1 MPSKETVLDDSAS
14 IYSRNRGKTEK
25 QKWEE
30 MSGAERFSYFKEYY
44 LKFVILGIL
53 GVALLIYLG
62 VTIFG
67 PKPKQ
72 ILYVAVVNDYIDDAV
87 TEDMQKDLKAY
98 LGSTDELEQVY
109 FDDTFYFGDGSQ
121 DASNVL
127 TKMMA
132 FVAAGDIDIIISDP
146 AQFEMYAKGEYF
158 LDLRETLPASQ
169 YKKLEDKL
177 VWCDVP
183 NEDESATVSVPV
195 GINLAGS
202 KKYGSLKGYQES
214 PVLGIVANSKNVDN
228 VLKAID
234 YFFSD

>member
-1 MPSKETVLDDSAS
+1 MASKETVLDDSAS
-14 IYSRNRGKTEK
+14 IYSRNREKTEK

-30 MSGAERFSYFKEYY
+30 MSGAERVAYFKEYY

-53 GVALLIYLG
+53 GVALVIYLG
-62 VTIFG
+62 YTIFG

-72 ILYVAVVNDYIDDAV
+72 ILYVAVVNDYIDDTV
-87 TEDMQKDLKAY
+87 TEEMQKDLKAY
-98 LGSTDELEQVY
+98 LGSEDELEQVY
-109 FDDTFYFGDGSQ
+109 FDDTFYFGDGSS

-146 AQFEMYAKGEYF
+146 AQFEMYANGEYF

-169 YKKLEDKL
+169 YKKVEDKL

-183 NEDESATVSVPV
+183 NADETATVSVPV

-214 PVLGIVANSKNVDN
+214 TVLGIVANSKNVDK

-234 YFFSD
+234 YFFND